1 MHKDLHYSEQAKEI
15 QISIDDNNH
24 PSENPYRDTKMTAE
38 RAYNEDVIK
47 ESTTSSDDTD
57 QTL

>member
-24 PSENPYRDTKMTAE
+24 PYRDTKMTAE